1 MLRKL
6 SIAAAGA
13 LLLSGIAVAAQD
25 SFPSSANETAS
36 YGADVGSRINT
47 PFWLSFGTPAVAPS
61 QVDETHPAHTAGQRM
76 PSMEGAR
83 GATRAADD
91 ARGVAAPSSVD
102 EAHPGHTGG
111 QSMPSMGY
119 GR

>member
-6 SIAAAGA
+6 SIAFSSA
-13 LLLSGIAVAAQD
+13 LLLSAMGAAAQD
-25 SFPSSANETAS
+25 VYPSSPNESAS
-36 YGADVGSRINT
+36 YSPAAGARIYT
-47 PFWLSFGTPAVAPS
+47 PFWLRFGTAAGAPS

-76 PSMEGAR
+76 PTMEGSR
-83 GATRAADD
+83 GATGSAAQT
-91 ARGVAAPSSVD
+91 RVVPFPSSVD

-111 QSMPSMGY
+111 QSMPSMGF